1 MGTRSPVGVEAVYWD
16 LEDMVDDV
24 EMFRGDREV
33 GGVDRMLK
41 RWKGRGSEDVTLAW
55 GG

>member
-1 MGTRSPVGVEAVYWD
+1 MGVEAVYWD
-16 LEDMVDDV
+16 LGDMVDDV
-24 EMFRGDREV
+24 EMYLGDRGV